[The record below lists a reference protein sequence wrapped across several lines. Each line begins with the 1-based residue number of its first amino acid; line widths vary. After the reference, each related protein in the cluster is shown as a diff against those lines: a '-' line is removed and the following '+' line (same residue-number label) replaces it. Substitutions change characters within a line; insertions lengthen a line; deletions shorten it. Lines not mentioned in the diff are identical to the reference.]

1 MRRNGFTLVETLI
14 LVVIMGIV
22 LAFGIPKFRETQ
34 MRSEVR
40 GAHNAVVNWYSR
52 ARTAA
57 VSSGRTVTMNIS
69 GNRILVT
76 RSTGVTTFD
85 TVGVERLDNMFHV
98 TATSSVAD
106 VVVTPTGLGSGGA
119 DDTQIIVSR
128 DGIADTVM
136 ISRFGRVLK

>member
-1 MRRNGFTLVETLI
+1 
-14 LVVIMGIV
+14 
-22 LAFGIPKFRETQ
+22 
-34 MRSEVR
+34 
-40 GAHNAVVNWYSR
+40 
-52 ARTAA
+52 